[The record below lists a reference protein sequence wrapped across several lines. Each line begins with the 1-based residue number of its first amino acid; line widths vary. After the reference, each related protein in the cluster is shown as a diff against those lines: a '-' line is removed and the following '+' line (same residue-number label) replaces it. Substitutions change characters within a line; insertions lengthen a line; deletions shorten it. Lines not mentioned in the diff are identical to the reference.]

1 MAASGPA
8 SGGGAAAR
16 SAGSPAGTLTL
27 LRHGESEWNRAGR
40 FTGWADVGLTAAGEA
55 EAARAGEAL
64 RAAGYAFDRCFT
76 SALERAIRSC
86 DIVLRAMGLADVA
99 VERSWRLNERHY
111 GALQGL
117 GAWSA
122 VRRFG
127 VLPVLRAR
135 RCYDC
140 RPPLLGTDA
149 GRALEGSDAPSAG
162 AWSVSHAAAGSGGAR
177 AEGSAAPPAGESLAD
192 VRARVA
198 PFWHE
203 RIAPELVRG
212 RSLLVVSH
220 KHALRV
226 LVALATGRDGAPAA
240 LRVPTGVPI
249 VLTLDGAGG
258 VVERRALRVPRS
270 R

>member
-1 MAASGPA
+1 MARGLIERVAAASEAA
-8 SGGGAAAR
+8 SRDGAAAR
-16 SAGSPAGTLTL
+16 AAGSPAGTLTL

-64 RAAGYAFDRCFT
+64 LAGGYAFDRCFT
-76 SALERAIRSC
+76 SALQRAILSGE
-86 DIVLRAMGLADVA
+86 IVLRTMGLASVA

-135 RCYDC
+135 HGYDY
-140 RPPLLGTDA
+140 RPPAPDA
-149 GRALEGSDAPSAG
+149 GGLPDARTAAG
-162 AWSVSHAAAGSGGAR
+162 ASA
-177 AEGSAAPPAGESLAD
+177 AAPPPGESLAD
-192 VRARVA
+192 VRTRVV

-203 RIAPELVRG
+203 RIAPELARG
-212 RSLLVVSH
+212 RSVLVVSH
-220 KHALRV
+220 KHALR
-226 LVALATGRDGAPAA
+226 ALFALLTGRDGAPS
-240 LRVPTGVPI
+240 LRVATGVPF
-249 VLTLDGAGG
+249 VLTLDGALT
-258 VVERRALRVPRS
+258 VTEYRALRLPPAR
-270 R
+270 